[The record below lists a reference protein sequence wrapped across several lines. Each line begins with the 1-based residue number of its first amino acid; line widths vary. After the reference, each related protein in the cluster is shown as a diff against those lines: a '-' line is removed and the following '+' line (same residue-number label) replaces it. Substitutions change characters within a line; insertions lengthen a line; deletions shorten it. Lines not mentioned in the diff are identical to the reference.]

1 MTLTERLKELRL
13 GEHQCRANMAGLFL
27 ENHNLLDDDF
37 FAVRP
42 KTNFNLVVSRN
53 DIVRDKCELVVFEL
67 G

>member
-1 MTLTERLKELRL
+1 
-13 GEHQCRANMAGLFL
+13 MAGLFL

-42 KTNFNLVVSRN
+42 KTNSNLVVSRN
-53 DIVRDKCELVVFEL
+53 DIVRDKCELLVFEL